1 MMTGSGN
8 VAPKAML
15 HMTPSPQLGLFMT
28 TGARLRVQPLRPSGG
43 WGRVFLRT
51 CAKHSGHSA
60 VEERTFGGVN
70 GTLSLRHNRTE
81 GGSGATENNLHF
93 LVPAEPLFHKK
104 MNN

>member
-60 VEERTFGGVN
+60 VEGRTFGGVN
-70 GTLSLRHNRTE
+70 GRYLS
-81 GGSGATENNLHF
+81 ATIGQKGEVVLPRITCTSSFLQNLF
-93 LVPAEPLFHKK
+93 FIKR
-104 MNN
+104 